1 MEMRENPN
9 VKLKRDGMA
18 PNCTSCN
25 MLYVA
30 WILPEIS
37 GVKWFDFFF
46 KESASFSLDP
56 SQTHPTPRP
65 LGFLASLWFSLVF
78 FFVRPILFLAWKWKV
93 LASLP
98 EDGTASHPTWQTG
111 ENLLCSFILQ
121 SPSKTCFLHFLT
133 ASLTSFDPSTP
144 SQYVGILVSE
154 CTITLV
160 LPTSL
165 YTEKQHE
172 NIANCWSS
180 KIFLLLW

>member
-1 MEMRENPN
+1 MSNDSTFSSKN
-9 VKLKRDGMA
+9 Q
-18 PNCTSCN
+18 
-25 MLYVA
+25 
-30 WILPEIS
+30 LPSPSTPPKHTQHQDLWVFLPVFGLVLFFCKTNFIS
-37 GVKWFDFFF
+37 
-46 KESASFSLDP
+46 SM
-56 SQTHPTPRP
+56 
-65 LGFLASLWFSLVF
+65 
-78 FFVRPILFLAWKWKV
+78 KWKV

-144 SQYVGILVSE
+144 SQSVGILVSE

-172 NIANCWSS
+172 NIANC
-180 KIFLLLW
+180 